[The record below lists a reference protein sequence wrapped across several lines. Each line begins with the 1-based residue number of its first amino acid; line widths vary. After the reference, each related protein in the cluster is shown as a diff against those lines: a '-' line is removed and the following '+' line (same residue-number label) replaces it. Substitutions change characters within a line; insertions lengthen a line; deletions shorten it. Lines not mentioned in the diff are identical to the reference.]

1 MIFMELTVIT
11 ADDLLIVSPQDRLDA
26 VTAPLFDRQ
35 VEEALTAQVTWVLV
49 NCTGLDYISSA
60 GLRSILAL
68 AKKLQ
73 NRGGRV
79 ALSDLHGS
87 VREVFEMAGLYSMLA
102 IYDTEAAA
110 RADA

>member
-1 MIFMELTVIT
+1 MELTT
-11 ADDLLIVSPQDRLDA
+11 TTDEDLLIISPQGRLDA

-35 VEEALTAQVTWVLV
+35 VEERLPAQATRVLV
-49 NCTGLDYISSA
+49 NCSGLDYISSA
-60 GLRSILAL
+60 GLRSVLAL

-79 ALSDLHGS
+79 VLSDLHGP
-87 VREVFEMAGLYSMLA
+87 VREVFEMAGLYSMLK

-110 RADA
+110 RADG